1 MATHIQRLMLGQLL
15 LVQSQGPTD
24 IRYGICQNLTD
35 AVPNAYGEV
44 MRELDGLFK
53 SWPLFSGDITFPVP
67 CPKLDSD
74 MAYLM
79 NDGGL
84 WDRRTTYGKNRWA
97 LLEHCIVQLQIQL
110 SKT

>member
-1 MATHIQRLMLGQLL
+1 MATRVQQLMLGQLL
-15 LVQSQGPTD
+15 HIQSKGP
-24 IRYGICQNLTD
+24 RSSAFGLCQNLTD
-35 AVPNAYGEV
+35 AMPNAYGEV

-53 SWPLFSGDITFPVP
+53 SWPLFSGCITFPVP
-67 CPKLDSD
+67 SKAHSPD

-79 NDGGL
+79 NNGDL

-97 LLEHCIVQLQIQL
+97 LLEHCIIQL